1 MLRYAG
7 PLEGLASVASL
18 AFSTSMTNLLC
29 AMDSDGGGGGGEVK
43 ENWWKIEKGAESL
56 SEVRKLWES

>member
-29 AMDSDGGGGGGEVK
+29 AMDSDGGEEVK